1 MEEKDVQEFN
11 LDDIMKEFAGDPDPA
26 EDTTVTDDTVAFSVP
41 EKVTENAVSSDTV
54 VIPQVTDDTVRVG
67 AVSDDTIRVCAVT
80 DDTIRVGAVTDDT
93 IRVGAV
99 TDDTIRVGA
108 VADDTI
114 RVGAVADDTIRVGAV
129 SSDTV
134 RIPDVGEKHAQ
145 SQTGADTIRFEGIEN
160 APEEN
165 QAADPFT
172 ASWEPE
178 YDQPIGDYV
187 PPQPMVFHPKSRLR
201 ELKRKLVA
209 GPEKQYYKLSEK
221 GMGKLQ
227 LAIFLSFVVTLI
239 AAASTAM
246 YALGLVP
253 ENRLKLMVFSQ
264 VLAMMVSALL
274 GSFQLIEGVAVLGKG
289 RVTLNTL
296 LVITFL
302 VCGFDGVLC
311 LQDPSRIPCCAAFSL
326 LMTFSLWGAYQER
339 HARLG
344 QLDTM
349 RRANHLDGICVQEDY
364 YEGRKGLLRC
374 EGQVED
380 FMDHYEEVGKPEKR
394 MDWYA
399 IGALAMCLCI
409 GTTAGVLYGVRQ
421 GVQVTAVSLL
431 AAVPATA
438 FITISRPFAILVK
451 KLHRLGAVLCGWKA
465 VYAMSGKTAFP
476 LTHEDL
482 FPSGTVKMN
491 GVKFYGSRQPD
502 QIVEYTTA
510 LIQADGS
517 GLAPL
522 FVQLLESRNGRHYE
536 VQELRGY
543 HGGIGG
549 IVEDEPVLIGSLPF
563 LKEMGVEVPE
573 GVHVN
578 QALYVAVD
586 GELAGLFA
594 LNYDKDRASA
604 AGLLTLCGYRG
615 LKSVLTAG
623 DFMLTESFLRSK
635 FGVKTR
641 KMILP
646 EREVRQELAQKA
658 QEPEGQAQ
666 LLVTSEG
673 LAPFAYGVAGARS
686 LRTAC
691 NVGTIIHM
699 VGGILGMGIM
709 LALTLLGA
717 LEYIEPVN
725 LFLYQLVWI
734 IPGLLI
740 TEWTRSI

>member
-1 MEEKDVQEFN
+1 MEENNVQDFN
-11 LDDIMKEFAGDPDPA
+11 LDDIVKEFAGAPEPA
-26 EDTTVTDDTVAFSVP
+26 EETAVSDDTQTFSVP
-41 EKVTENAVSSDTV
+41 EPEKKTETV
-54 VIPQVTDDTVRVG
+54 LDPDVAPVTDDTVRIPDT
-67 AVSDDTIRVCAVT
+67 ATVSSDTVPLPNVTAVT
-80 DDTIRVGAVTDDT
+80 SDTVRIPDVGAVTSDT
-93 IRVGAV
+93 VRIPDASGA
-99 TDDTIRVGA
+99 T
-108 VADDTI
+108 
-114 RVGAVADDTIRVGAV
+114 
-129 SSDTV
+129 SDTV
-134 RIPDVGEKHAQ
+134 RIPDVGEKPQDAKV
-145 SQTGADTIRFEGIEN
+145 SPDTIRLDGVN
-160 APEEN
+160 KVPEDPQN
-165 QAADPFT
+165 TVPFT
-172 ASWEPE
+172 AAWEPE

-227 LAIFLSFVVTLI
+227 LAIFFSLLVTLL
-239 AAASTAM
+239 AAATTAM
-246 YALGLVP
+246 YALGMVP
-253 ENRLKLMVFSQ
+253 QNRMKLMVFTQ
-264 VLAMMVSALL
+264 VLSMMVSALL
-274 GSFQLIEGVAVLGKG
+274 GSFQLIDGVADLGKG
-289 RVTLNTL
+289 RFTLNTL
-296 LVITFL
+296 LAITFL

-326 LMTFSLWGAYQER
+326 EMTFSLWGAYQQR

-349 RRANHLDGICVQEDY
+349 RRANHLDGVCVQEDY
-364 YEGRKGLLRC
+364 YEGNKGLLRC

-380 FMDHYEEVGKPEKR
+380 FMECYEEIGKPEKR

-399 IGALAMCLCI
+399 LGALAACTVI
-409 GTTAGVLYGVRQ
+409 GTIAGAHYGLRQ

-431 AAVPATA
+431 AAMPATA
-438 FITISRPFAILVK
+438 FITVSRPFAVLVK
-451 KLHRLGAVLCGWKA
+451 KLHKLGAVLCGWNA
-465 VYAMSGKTAFP
+465 VYAMKGKAVFP
-476 LTHEDL
+476 VTHEDL

-502 QIVEYTTA
+502 QVVEYTAA

-522 FVQLLESRNGRHYE
+522 FAQLLESRNGRHYE

-549 IVEDEPVLIGSLPF
+549 IVEDEAVLIGGLSF
-563 LKEMGVEVPE
+563 LEEMGVEVPE
-573 GVHVN
+573 GIHVN

-594 LNYDKDRASA
+594 LAYDKDRASA
-604 AGLLTLCGYRG
+604 AGLLTLCSYRG
-615 LKSVLTAG
+615 LKTVLTAG

-641 KMILP
+641 KVILP
-646 EREVRQELAQKA
+646 EREVRQELAQKTPDAENRA
-658 QEPEGQAQ
+658 QI
-666 LLVTSEG
+666 LVTTEG
-673 LAPFAYGVAGARS
+673 LAPFAYGVAGACA

-691 NVGTIIHM
+691 NLGTIIHM
-699 VGGILGMGIM
+699 IGGILGMGIM
-709 LALTLLGA
+709 LTLTLLGA
-717 LEYIEPVN
+717 LQYIEPVN
-725 LFLYQLVWI
+725 MFLYQLVWI
-734 IPGLLI
+734 VPGLLI